1 MNFEISHLA
10 FEETGLFAKVM
21 MDYLKN
27 ESYLAP
33 FYAHTP
39 SLEGFKKA
47 SEDTAGKKI
56 DRNLLVKILSDRYSK
71 NAPNASEF
79 TKKNLNR
86 LKDNNCFTLTTGH
99 QLCLFT
105 GPLYFIYKIVTAINL
120 SQELREKYPN
130 QHFVPVYWLASE
142 DHDFAEINHAYLF
155 GKKIEW
161 TPDASVIGGP
171 VGHMDTKSLKP
182 TLESLFAIMG
192 DNGNAA
198 ELKTIIQEAYTKY
211 ATLSEAMFYL
221 VDKLFGKYGLVI
233 IDADSAELKRSFAP
247 VITDELLN
255 QSSYKYIRET
265 NARLAKAGVEAQ
277 VNAREINLFYID
289 EKGRNRI
296 EKQGDTYTVVDTNT
310 AFSKDEISELVKKS
324 PEKFSPNVVLRPLYQ
339 QFILPNVAYIGGPS
353 EIAYWLQLKGMFN
366 YHNVAY
372 PALIPRN
379 TAMVIDKPTVA
390 RMEKL
395 KLTIKDMFRDIEEVV
410 KEYVIQNSSIAIGF
424 EEEKQ
429 QLDKIYETII
439 KKTKEIDP
447 TIAALPEAELQKQY
461 NALKTIETKLI
472 RAQKQK
478 DETSVNQIRK
488 LKEKL
493 FPEGILQERHDN
505 FIPLYLNY
513 GPTFIDVLL
522 KNLKPFDFRMT
533 ILSEE

>member
-1 MNFEISHLA
+1 MKVSKIGLQ
-10 FEETGLFAKVM
+10 ETHTFSSLF
-21 MDYLKN
+21 L
-27 ESYLAP
+27 SYIN
-33 FYAHTP
+33 HTP
-39 SLEGFKKA
+39 ALESFYGYYPTLENFGKQI
-47 SEDTAGKKI
+47 TAKGTSFSPELRKQ
-56 DRNLLVKILSDRYSK
+56 LVKAVTGQYYNSTISPAVKENISLLDNS
-71 NAPNASEF
+71 NTF
-79 TKKNLNR
+79 TV
-86 LKDNNCFTLTTGH
+86 TTGH

-161 TPDASVIGGP
+161 TPDASAIGGP

-265 NARLAKAGVEAQ
+265 NAQLAKAGVEAQ
-277 VNAREINLFYID
+277 VNAREINIFYID

-310 AFSKDEISELVKKS
+310 AFSKDEISELVKKI
-324 PEKFSPNVVLRPLYQ
+324 PEKFSPNVVLRQ
-339 QFILPNVAYIGGPS
+339 
-353 EIAYWLQLKGMFN
+353 
-366 YHNVAY
+366 
-372 PALIPRN
+372 
-379 TAMVIDKPTVA
+379 
-390 RMEKL
+390 
-395 KLTIKDMFRDIEEVV
+395 
-410 KEYVIQNSSIAIGF
+410 
-424 EEEKQ
+424 
-429 QLDKIYETII
+429 
-439 KKTKEIDP
+439 
-447 TIAALPEAELQKQY
+447 
-461 NALKTIETKLI
+461 
-472 RAQKQK
+472 
-478 DETSVNQIRK
+478 
-488 LKEKL
+488 
-493 FPEGILQERHDN
+493 
-505 FIPLYLNY
+505 
-513 GPTFIDVLL
+513 
-522 KNLKPFDFRMT
+522 
-533 ILSEE
+533 